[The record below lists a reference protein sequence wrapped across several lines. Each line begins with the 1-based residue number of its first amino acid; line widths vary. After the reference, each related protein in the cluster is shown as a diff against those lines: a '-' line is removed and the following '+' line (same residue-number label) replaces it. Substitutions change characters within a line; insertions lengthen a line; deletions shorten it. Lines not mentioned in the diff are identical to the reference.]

1 MHSGDKIML
10 ERQANTMSEAL
21 GGDWCLDHENSKNDP
36 RSEGMETSVKWTL
49 ILIYFKAAVLPQAFM
64 ACLCAACDSPPPDI
78 TPQRERD
85 QYDNTSTEPADA
97 WVCRWWWRW
106 GVGGLPF
113 LLLWWHLLFAVSSR
127 WSFQMALMWCF
138 VLRYKFAAR
147 VLLLVH
153 DWCGHC
159 PDPSL
164 SQPVRL
170 YRDRI
175 TTVPAR
181 SPQSEHAKADSGISF
196 SESLE
201 KPNVRLSRKTTAKR
215 HRAPNGKNNSAN
227 KRVRRHPVWLQQW
240 KPYNIW

>member
-1 MHSGDKIML
+1 
-10 ERQANTMSEAL
+10 
-21 GGDWCLDHENSKNDP
+21 
-36 RSEGMETSVKWTL
+36 
-49 ILIYFKAAVLPQAFM
+49 M
-64 ACLCAACDSPPPDI
+64 ACLSAACDSPPPDI
-78 TPQRERD
+78 TPQREHDR
-85 QYDNTSTEPADA
+85 YDKTSTEPAAA
-97 WVCRWWWRW
+97 WVCRWWGR
-106 GVGGLPF
+106 GVGGLPL
-113 LLLWWHLLFAVSSR
+113 LLLWWHLLLAVSSH
-127 WSFQMALMWCF
+127 WSFEMALMWCF

-147 VLLLVH
+147 VLLLVR

-164 SQPVRL
+164 SHPVRL

-201 KPNVRLSRKTTAKR
+201 KPNVRLSRKTTLKR

-227 KRVRRHPVWLQQW
+227 KRVRRHPVWLHQW
-240 KPYNIW
+240 KPVQHMIIYSYMYCRLYHLPLYKCSDLCLCQCLCLCLICSAASYFNMKSDLCHL